1 MMNVKRSIE
10 EIMKAYSEVPY
21 EDFRKKLAILNELSK
36 IMFKEGKPLL
46 ASETVKVELSRIEP
60 PECIELANVAHNM
73 IKFSCVVGNYDASIE
88 YALKAMALFRDFGT
102 PDDVNDVIG
111 NIGGVY
117 VYMERFQEALEYT
130 DKALEYARMKGD
142 DLAIAYFLNNKAI
155 ALKNL
160 ERFDEAINC
169 LSKSI
174 EIKLALEQTADL
186 CNSYF
191 NLSDT
196 LIVSGRYEEA
206 PAVLKLAEPLV
217 EEIDD
222 PAKTAEFNLLKIDYY
237 IGTKCYEKAL
247 VKLDAYIDY
256 QKESGFM
263 SKIPKAIRKKIT
275 ILEELGEGRLALEL
289 YKELDLLSQ
298 KLYKES
304 SSAKAAELG
313 ASFRFQQKMHEIQL
327 LSNQNLELQEA
338 KATIESQYRELLK
351 IDRKLKNANELLE
364 KQAEIDPL
372 TGLLNQK
379 KMYPIIKREIKRAS
393 RYGTPLSMI
402 MIDLDNFKN
411 INDTYGHLKGDMS
424 LKNVAGMIRSSL
436 REVDFVFRYGGEEF
450 LVLLPSSDLQM
461 ARSTADRL
469 REKLAETTDP
479 PITMSAGVCSWSDE
493 DATQFIQKTDRLLYE
508 AKDKGKNRVESQ
520 GDI

>member
-1 MMNVKRSIE
+1 M
-10 EIMKAYSEVPY
+10 
-21 EDFRKKLAILNELSK
+21 
-36 IMFKEGKPLL
+36 
-46 ASETVKVELSRIEP
+46 
-60 PECIELANVAHNM
+60 
-73 IKFSCVVGNYDASIE
+73 
-88 YALKAMALFRDFGT
+88 
-102 PDDVNDVIG
+102 
-111 NIGGVY
+111 
-117 VYMERFQEALEYT
+117 
-130 DKALEYARMKGD
+130 
-142 DLAIAYFLNNKAI
+142 
-155 ALKNL
+155 
-160 ERFDEAINC
+160 
-169 LSKSI
+169 
-174 EIKLALEQTADL
+174 
-186 CNSYF
+186 
-191 NLSDT
+191 
-196 LIVSGRYEEA
+196 
-206 PAVLKLAEPLV
+206 
-217 EEIDD
+217 
-222 PAKTAEFNLLKIDYY
+222 
-237 IGTKCYEKAL
+237 
-247 VKLDAYIDY
+247 
-256 QKESGFM
+256 
-263 SKIPKAIRKKIT
+263 
-275 ILEELGEGRLALEL
+275 
-289 YKELDLLSQ
+289 
-298 KLYKES
+298 
-304 SSAKAAELG
+304 
-313 ASFRFQQKMHEIQL
+313 
-327 LSNQNLELQEA
+327 
-338 KATIESQYRELLK
+338 
-351 IDRKLKNANELLE
+351 LE